1 MVDVTRPDLHPGTDA
16 VPSGAVPS
24 GPVPSGAVPPSG
36 AGALSAAGPAA
47 AWILR
52 NRRQVLVSIG
62 VGTAAAGGIGST
74 LALFAQGDPL
84 AAVADNRPG
93 AGPAFLDR
101 DASYVGQLNG
111 DDLGAHG
118 LADTPAQAATA
129 AAAATPLFG
138 SPLQRD
144 ARAHLLRRATFGP
157 TPTGLSEVDTLGI
170 DRWLDQQLDPTSIA
184 DPGCDAVLALYP
196 SVSMSIA
203 QIRAAVPDGSR
214 DPMDALGQATLAR
227 QLWSRRQLFEV
238 MVDFWGNHLNITNP
252 LEGLYDSRGPYDK
265 DVIRAHALGRFA
277 DMLLASA
284 RHPAMLRYLNN
295 ALSDKKSVNENYGRE
310 ILELHS
316 VGINGGYTEADV
328 RNSAYIMTG
337 RTVGSDGNF
346 SYQARKHKTG
356 AVTVLGF
363 HDANSSAS
371 AGLAMGDAY
380 VNYLATHP
388 ATAHHLAHKL
398 AVRFV
403 CDSPPQSLVDRLAKT
418 YLDSGTA
425 IVPVLRVLFRS
436 LEFWIATG
444 LKTRR
449 PLENVIASA
458 RILGVAPGTDTKGAL
473 ATLYDRI
480 SLIGQAP
487 LAWGPP
493 NGYPDVA
500 VAWSSAQGMLGLWN
514 SHRDLVAGSYRGLA
528 YPKPEALVANPPA
541 TTGGYLDALAA
552 RLLAHPLRAGD
563 RAALLKFLGATEAT
577 PTKGPTLGGK
587 VASLAPLLLDS
598 VYHAL
603 R

>member
-1 MVDVTRPDLHPGTDA
+1 MTRPKISPPPALQSA
-16 VPSGAVPS
+16 VAAVD
-24 GPVPSGAVPPSG
+24 
-36 AGALSAAGPAA
+36 AAGPAA
-47 AWILR
+47 DWILR
-52 NRRQVLVSIG
+52 NRRRVLVSVG
-62 VGTAAAGGIGST
+62 VGTAALGGLGST

-101 DASYVGQLNG
+101 DASYVGQVNG

-118 LADTPAQAATA
+118 VADTPAKA
-129 AAAATPLFG
+129 AAAAAVATPLYP
-138 SPLQRD
+138 SPLPRD
-144 ARAHLLRRATFGP
+144 PEQHLLRRATFGP
-157 TPTGLSEVDTLGI
+157 APGAAGELHAMGI
-170 DRWLDQQLDPTSIA
+170 DAWLDHQLDPGSLA
-184 DPGCDAVLALYP
+184 DPVCDAVLALYP
-196 SVSMSIA
+196 SLGMSITA
-203 QIRAAVPDGSR
+203 LHAAAPPPDGTPG
-214 DPMDALGQATLAR
+214 PMDALAQATLAR

-238 MVDFWGNHLNITNP
+238 MVDFWANHLNITNP
-252 LEGLYDSRGPYDK
+252 LEGLAESRGPYDR
-265 DVIRAHALGRFA
+265 DVVRRYALGRFA

-295 ALSDKKSVNENYGRE
+295 DQSDRRSVNENYGRE

-337 RTVGSDGNF
+337 RTIGDDGTF

-356 AVTVLGF
+356 AVAVMGF
-363 HDANSSAS
+363 HDPNSSAG
-371 AGLAMGDAY
+371 AGLALGDAY

-388 ATAHHLAHKL
+388 ATANHLAHKL

-418 YLDSGTA
+418 YLDAGTA
-425 IVPVLRVLFRS
+425 ILPVLRVLFRS

-449 PLENVIASA
+449 PLENVVASA
-458 RILGVAPGTDTKGAL
+458 RVLGVGPGSDTRGAL
-473 ATLYDRI
+473 AQLYDRI
-480 SLIGQAP
+480 SLVGQAP

-514 SHRDLVAGSYRGLA
+514 SHRDLVSGGYRGLV
-528 YPKPEALVANPPA
+528 YPKPEALLAAPPA
-541 TTGGYLDALAA
+541 TTGPYLDALAL
-552 RLLAHPLRAGD
+552 RLLGHPLRPGD
-563 RAALLKFLGATEAT
+563 RAALLTFLGANDAT

-587 VASLAPLLLDS
+587 IGSLAPLLLDS
-598 VYHAL
+598 VHHAL